1 MLLSDFEKDNPQ
13 LVYPLRTLGEIMMAP
28 ILASIVLVL
37 EATIALGILLA
48 IPLAVGYGAFSM
60 FQRREDRG

>member
-1 MLLSDFEKDNPQ
+1 
-13 LVYPLRTLGEIMMAP
+13 MAP
-28 ILASIVLVL
+28 ILASIVLVV

-60 FQRREDRG
+60 LQRREDRG